1 MNQNYRKEVVKL
13 IDKEKI
19 IEEYRKQ
26 LAHERYLKNKKNIDK
41 WRKAN
46 REKYNNYMKE
56 YNANYLINKAKQK
69 YKEQYE
75 NV

>member
-1 MNQNYRKEVVKL
+1 M

-26 LAHERYLKNKKNIDK
+26 YAHERYLKNKKNVDK
-41 WRKAN
+41 WKEKN
-46 REKYNNYMKE
+46 REKFNQYMRE
-56 YNANYLINKAKQK
+56 YNKNYLINKAKQK